1 MLVYFILG
9 NHDDRRLMQETFGNT
24 HSHIPTGGGFL
35 NYAIEDHLLRLV
47 SLDSLINRKVC
58 GIVDEAQRG
67 WLDATLSEPPGHA
80 DNRHAVSP
88 RRSIRVL
95 LGSMG
100 LTFMKRKY
108 WARSSSGMTKF

>member
-1 MLVYFILG
+1 MVKILVPRVRRGFFILG
-9 NHDDRRLMQETFGNT
+9 NHDDRRLMQETFGDT

-35 NYAIEDHLLRLV
+35 NNAIEDHPLRLV
-47 SLDSLINRKVC
+47 SLDSLINGEVC

-88 RRSIRVL
+88 AGPYEFSLARWVL
-95 LGSMG
+95 PL
-100 LTFMKRKY
+100 
-108 WARSSSGMTKF
+108 

>member
-9 NHDDRRLMQETFGNT
+9 NHDDRRLMQETFGDT

-35 NYAIEDHLLRLV
+35 NYAIEDHPLRLV
-47 SLDSLINRKVC
+47 SLDSLINGEVC

-67 WLDATLSEPPGHA
+67 RLDATLSEPPGHA

-88 RRSIRVL
+88 AGPYEFSL
-95 LGSMG
+95 
-100 LTFMKRKY
+100 
-108 WARSSSGMTKF
+108 ARWV